1 MKIFHNKYS
10 KHANRRI
17 RGFSLVESMV
27 ALVVLSVGLLGVA
40 RMYVYSLQNGRT
52 GLLNSQAVILA
63 AYVADRLRANRTARN
78 DYAGA
83 AANFG
88 CINGGVDCTPTQMAA
103 NDLLVWQAEVAN
115 ALPNGQATIAVN
127 VATLPTTFVITVV
140 WNDAGSALPAQY
152 QLTVQI

>member
-1 MKIFHNKYS
+1 MII
-10 KHANRRI
+10 ANNNFSHSAKTRI

-40 RMYVYSLQNGRT
+40 RMYVYSLQNVRT
-52 GLLNSQAVILA
+52 ALLNSQAVMLA
-63 AYVADRLRANRTARN
+63 ADMADRIRANRTAGI

-88 CINGGVDCTPTQMAA
+88 CVNGGVDCTPTQMAA
-103 NDLLVWQAEVAN
+103 NDLLVWQAEVAT
-115 ALPNGQATIAVN
+115 ALPNGQAVVAVN

-140 WNDAGSALPAQY
+140 WSDVGSPQPAQY